1 MKSYIIP
8 TTEATD
14 LALAT
19 ILCASEPDLGK
30 EGNTSDF
37 GGGTMYGD

>member
-19 ILCASEPDLGK
+19 ILCASEPDLDK
-30 EGNTSDF
+30 QGNTSDL
-37 GGGTMYGD
+37 GNGSRYGD